1 VNRFLPVLLVLSLVL
16 CGTSGLAQPQGAVK
30 STATPLQT
38 KCPKCNHENRP
49 SAKFCVHCGTA
60 LNPAAC
66 PRCQAGIGPDEK
78 FCSQCGLDLVKAK
91 NPIEATPEAP
101 KVTQEPGL
109 MEPRYPSLTVG
120 GFGDTTFSGTGRGTS
135 RYFTIGQQVL
145 HFTSALGPKT
155 HSFAELSFTPRSDA
169 GTGTPPAT
177 GYNAEVERAIVRLD
191 HSDQLKFSFGRY
203 HTPINW
209 WNTAFHHGLWLQT
222 SISRPEMARFGGQ
235 FIPVHFIGAL
245 VEGAL
250 PTGGLNLNYNVGV
263 GNGRGNVVS
272 RGGDAG
278 DANSELAW
286 LVNLYARPDQVYG
299 LQLGGSLYQDK
310 IVLPNGG
317 PQYRET
323 IISGH
328 VVLQKET
335 PEVIA
340 EYAHVDHKQV
350 GGPTLKSEGYYIQ
363 LAYRLPGLY
372 RTLKP
377 YFRYEKMGI
386 PTGEP
391 IFTSVPCLRGSL
403 FGVRYDIA
411 DYVALKAEYRDF
423 RRRPGPSI
431 TGWFGQVSYAF

>member
-1 VNRFLPVLLVLSLVL
+1 VRRLLPLLLVLSVGL
-16 CGTSGLAQPQGAVK
+16 CVTACPVWAQDAPKAPVASSQV
-30 STATPLQT
+30 
-38 KCPKCNHENRP
+38 KCPKCNHENRA
-49 SAKFCVHCGTA
+49 SAKFCVSCGAA
-60 LNPAAC
+60 LNPANC
-66 PRCQAGIGPDEK
+66 PRCQAGISPDDK
-78 FCSQCGLDLVKAK
+78 FCSQCGLDLAKGKA
-91 NPIEATPEAP
+91 PVDG
-101 KVTQEPGL
+101 VTEPARGTQDPAIV
-109 MEPRYPSLTVG
+109 EPHYPSLSVG

-135 RYFTIGQQVL
+135 RYFNIGQQVL

-155 HSFAELSFTPRSDA
+155 HAFAELSFTPRSDA

-177 GYNAEVERAIVRLD
+177 GFNAEVERAIVRLD

-245 VEGAL
+245 IEGAL
-250 PTGGLNLNYNVGV
+250 PTGMLNLNYNVGI

-286 LVNLYARPDQVYG
+286 LVNLFARPEQVYG
-299 LQLGGSLYQDK
+299 LQIGGSVYQDK

-323 IISGH
+323 ILSGH
-328 VVLQKET
+328 LVLQKET

-350 GGPTLKSEGYYIQ
+350 GGPTLKSEGYYVQ
-363 LAYRLPGLY
+363 VAYRLPGLY

-391 IFTSVPCLRGSL
+391 IFTGVPCLRGSL

-411 DYVALKAEYRDF
+411 DYVAFKAEYRDF